1 MKMPK
6 KAKGIIWISIL
17 SVILVFTLAF
27 VLVTSYF
34 ANQGEFVIK
43 YYVVKHNYNT
53 YLDTYEFS
61 YTTDPAFAKL
71 FYDYNSAKNYIDDHN
86 LINHEVAVLI
96 VTQQDPSKVE
106 VIAYDK

>member
-17 SVILVFTLAF
+17 SVILVFTLLF
-27 VLVTSYF
+27 VIVTSYF
-34 ANQGEFVIK
+34 AKQGKYIIK
-43 YYVVKHNYNT
+43 YYAITYNYNT
-53 YLDTYEFS
+53 YLDEYAFS

-71 FYDYNSAKNYIDDHN
+71 FYDYNSAKSYIDDHN
-86 LINHEVAVLI
+86 LVNHEVAVLI
-96 VTQQDPSKVE
+96 VTQQEPSKVE